1 MVYGI
6 IGFGDSDGSRCPTTH
21 RSDEGPMTDRDGL
34 SRRAVLQTVAGT
46 GLASVAGCSAFES
59 ESDDA
64 ASTVE
69 GERAA
74 ELARRFAPT
83 LYFDR
88 AEPWFPTDPRPY
100 TSEQDGDTVV
110 DGFDAFNGYHER
122 MADGEPPDPT
132 AFYNVVE
139 YENSPLAVVQFWFYS
154 AFDQFTTNF
163 HWHDWEVL
171 HVFVDTGRGDP
182 QLYVASSH
190 SRKVPNNEFLDP
202 DPEMVPR
209 ILSELGS
216 HSSALSVNDVRDRF
230 TRLPEGDR
238 FADITNS
245 AVETI
250 EDLAEIPV
258 AYGLPRDEGSRL
270 PYLVP
275 EYEGAPLYEHERLP
289 SVSREE
295 LISEPLTVRSFDS
308 LTEPP
313 SDLPTRETGLVF
325 QHTDR
330 GDGDPDIEYDLVPSS
345 ELEHIADF
353 TGPQLSF
360 EFAVP
365 EFAEDAVSGH
375 ITTTGAPWNQPRYE
389 NPAADISEP
398 NHRAALAERYDAI
411 GAPAEIRTIVA
422 SLSEAVS
429 NDDAPDNEG
438 LTTEDTTVE
447 SVALL
452 ESDPEAVPTFS
463 GLAVVQDVPAGEHR
477 FTVNGA
483 GVAPHSET
491 VSVPET
497 SEADGPTRA
506 GVDGEV
512 PLVARENATRLEV
525 DPAGADSDLT
535 DLAVED
541 DFAGR
546 LYDAPLAE
554 PDAVYVHGGGA
565 YTTEVRDR
573 DDEIG
578 AFRVNPDPEA
588 DTAAT
593 IDEPRT
599 GKASLASF
607 LADIAEE
614 TRQSVLDEMDDD
626 GDSDDDDGTSG
637 SSGGSGNAI
646 QGLERALAAVVEAA
660 ERATER
666 AEAGDRGNADK
677 QLQAVADRLRR
688 VATRIED
695 ASDALSDPLS
705 NAARRRLEQ
714 ADRRTEQAQAADKL

>member
-1 MVYGI
+1 
-6 IGFGDSDGSRCPTTH
+6 
-21 RSDEGPMTDRDGL
+21 MTDRESL
-34 SRRAVLQTVAGT
+34 SRRAVLQTVVGT
-46 GLASVAGCSAFES
+46 GLASAAGCSALES

-100 TSEQDGDTVV
+100 TSEQDGTTIV
-110 DGFDAFNGYHER
+110 DGFDAFNGYHDR
-122 MADGEPPDPT
+122 MTDGEPPDPT

-139 YENSPLAVVQFWFYS
+139 YEQSPLAVVQFWFYS

-171 HVFVDTGRGDP
+171 HVFVDTETDNP

-216 HSSALSVNDVRDRF
+216 HSSALSVNDIRDRF

-275 EYEGAPLYEHERLP
+275 AYEGAPLYEHDRLP
-289 SVSREE
+289 SVSRED
-295 LISEPLTVRSFDS
+295 LISASLTVRSFDS
-308 LTEPP
+308 LSRPP

-325 QHTDR
+325 QHVDR
-330 GDGDPDIEYDLVPSS
+330 GEADPDIEYDLVPSS
-345 ELEHIADF
+345 ELEHITDF

-365 EFAEDAVSGH
+365 EFVEDAVAGH

-389 NPAADISEP
+389 NPAVDISEP
-398 NHRAALAERYDAI
+398 NHRAALAERYEAI
-411 GAPAEIRTIVA
+411 GAPAEIRTLIA

-429 NDDAPDNEG
+429 NDDAPEG
-438 LTTEDTTVE
+438 DGITTEDTTVE

-452 ESDPEAVPTFS
+452 ESDPEAVPTS
-463 GLAVVQDVPAGEHR
+463 GGLAVIQDVPAGEHR

-497 SEADGPTRA
+497 SETEGPTRA

-525 DPAGADSDLT
+525 DPTGADSDLT
-535 DLAVED
+535 DLAVDD

-546 LYDAPLAE
+546 LYDAPLSE

-565 YTTEVRDR
+565 YTTEVRDS
-573 DDEIG
+573 DEEIG
-578 AFRVNPDPEA
+578 AFRVNPDPQA
-588 DTAAT
+588 DTATT
-593 IDEPRT
+593 IDRPRT

-614 TRQSVLDEMDDD
+614 TRQSVLEEMDDD
-626 GDSDDDDGTSG
+626 GDTDDDDDDNPG
-637 SSGGSGNAI
+637 SSNGSENAI

-660 ERATER
+660 KRATER

-677 QLQAVADRLRR
+677 QLQAVADRLQR
-688 VATRIED
+688 VASRIED
-695 ASDALSDPLS
+695 ASDDLSDPLS
-705 NAARRRLEQ
+705 NAARKRLEQ